1 MHDLL
6 TPPRRQGDAGPFD
19 QIRMVLR
26 SLAWFLALLGTI
38 TLVHTQVPEFQSQI
52 LWQADTDGYHTYRI
66 PVLLATP
73 RGTLLAFSEARADGA
88 SDAGNIDLVF
98 KRSIDNGRTWSSM
111 NVICDDGPHTC
122 GNPAPVV
129 DQETGVIHLL
139 LTHNFGSDDERSIIL
154 GTSQDVRRVWY
165 TQSIDDGL
173 TWATPRDISAT
184 LREANWRWYAT
195 GPVHGIQLTQGLHK
209 GRLVIPANHSVASVE
224 SNATSYRSHVLFSDD
239 GGYHWQLGGTH
250 GPYTNESTVVEL
262 SDGTL
267 MLNMRSYHGEQRRAV
282 VTSGDGGVTWSAVSL
297 DSTLIEPTCQASL
310 LRYRWPT
317 SNYPQGILLF
327 SNPASTTRDH
337 MTIRAS
343 FDDGTSW
350 PTQRLIERGSSA
362 YSSLARL
369 PNDDIGLL
377 YERANYQE
385 IIFASFSL
393 DWVLNN

>member
-1 MHDLL
+1 MHELL
-6 TPPRRQGDAGPFD
+6 TPPRPQVDSGPFD
-19 QIRMVLR
+19 QLRMTFRLLTWCLV
-26 SLAWFLALLGTI
+26 FLGTI
-38 TLVHTQVPEFQSQI
+38 TLVHTQPPESNTQI

-73 RGTLLAFSEARADGA
+73 PGTLLAFAEGRADGS

-98 KRSIDNGRTWSSM
+98 RRSIDNGRTWSSTA
-111 NVICDDGPHTC
+111 VICDDGPHTC

-129 DQETGVIHLL
+129 DQVTGLIHLL
-139 LTHNFGSDDERSIIL
+139 LTRNIGSDDERSIML
-154 GTSQDVRRVWY
+154 GTRQDIRRVWY
-165 TQSIDDGL
+165 TQSTDDGL
-173 TWATPRDISAT
+173 TWATPRDLSGSV
-184 LREANWRWYAT
+184 REANWRWYAT
-195 GPVHGIQLTQGLHK
+195 GPVHGIQLTQGRHK

-224 SNATSYRSHVLFSDD
+224 SDATTYRSHVLFSDD
-239 GGYHWQLGGTH
+239 GGHHWQLGGTH

-282 VTSGDGGVTWSAVSL
+282 VTSENGGVTWSAVSL

-317 SNYPQGILLF
+317 SDYPHGILLF

-343 FDDGTSW
+343 FDDGASW
-350 PTQRLIERGSSA
+350 PVQRLIERGSSA

-369 PNDDIGLL
+369 PNDEIGLL
-377 YERANYQE
+377 YERSNYEQ
-385 IIFASFSL
+385 IIFARFSL

>member
-1 MHDLL
+1 MDEFFTPTRPQVDSKPFNQLRMTLRALTRCLVLL
-6 TPPRRQGDAGPFD
+6 ST
-19 QIRMVLR
+19 V
-26 SLAWFLALLGTI
+26 
-38 TLVHTQVPEFQSQI
+38 TLVHTQLPESHTQI

-73 RGTLLAFSEARADGA
+73 PGTLLAFAEARADGA
-88 SDAGNIDLVF
+88 RDAGDIDLVF

-111 NVICDDGPHTC
+111 KVICDDGPHTC

-139 LTHNFGSDDERSIIL
+139 LTRNIGSDDERSIML

-165 TQSIDDGL
+165 TQSTDDGR

-184 LREANWRWYAT
+184 LREADWRWYAT
-195 GPVHGIQLTQGLHK
+195 GPVHGIQISQGPHK
-209 GRLVIPANHSVASVE
+209 GRLVIPANHSVASVK
-224 SNATSYRSHVLFSDD
+224 SDATTYRSHVLFSDD
-239 GGYHWQLGGTH
+239 GGQHWQLGGTH

-267 MLNMRSYHGEQRRAV
+267 MLNMRSYHGKQRRAV
-282 VTSGDGGVTWSAVSL
+282 VTSVDGGVTWSSVSL
-297 DSTLIEPTCQASL
+297 DRTLIEPTCQASL

-327 SNPASTTRDH
+327 SNPASATRDH

-343 FDDGTSW
+343 FDDGASW
-350 PTQRLIERGSSA
+350 PTQRLVEPGSSA

-369 PNDDIGLL
+369 PNDEIGLL
-377 YERANYQE
+377 YERSNYEE
-385 IIFASFSL
+385 IIFARFSL

>member
-1 MHDLL
+1 MQELL
-6 TPPRRQGDAGPFD
+6 TPPRRQVDAGPFD

-26 SLAWFLALLGTI
+26 SLTWVLALLGTI

-224 SNATSYRSHVLFSDD
+224 SNATNYRSHVLFSDD